1 MSHEVT
7 LTSDS
12 QTLLS
17 LYASMMQL
25 PLKQK
30 NESEKDIPTE
40 LFRFRSHEQLLALE
54 NTNNQRQANRAFT
67 CQAKFDELGSEAKV
81 ILFTSIN
88 PKVVGGNLILFPYKS
103 FIRTCLAQL
112 FLNATSGTHFYFD
125 CETSVGKQHF
135 ERLVGD
141 GSNASSSSSK
151 VVPAQKI
158 GPLTIAELN
167 QYVLTADPQIIEFL
181 CKAEATSVQSEKGW
195 SYIGC
200 SKCAKKLQRDE
211 SSFTSL
217 FCDRQNDRYHVEL
230 SVKDRTDD
238 AGTGINAK
246 VDTEFPPSLNEIV
259 GKTFTFQLKLGK
271 FNFTSKK
278 QTFTVS
284 RIITE
289 HERAPL
295 PAFVNDDGDDHGPD
309 DNGDGAGLTDDA
321 IKQRLVN
328 GENLKN
334 KARQEYIYVD

>member
-1 MSHEVT
+1 MNLKRIFQLSYSASAATSSFWHWKIPTINDKGIELSLAKLS
-7 LTSDS
+7 LTSLD
-12 QTLLS
+12 
-17 LYASMMQL
+17 
-25 PLKQK
+25 LKQR
-30 NESEKDIPTE
+30 
-40 LFRFRSHEQLLALE
+40 LFSLQASTPKWLE
-54 NTNNQRQANRAFT
+54 
-67 CQAKFDELGSEAKV
+67 
-81 ILFTSIN
+81 
-88 PKVVGGNLILFPYKS
+88 
-103 FIRTCLAQL
+103 L

-211 SSFTSL
+211 SSFTCL

-238 AGTGINAK
+238 AVFVAF
-246 VDTEFPPSLNEIV
+246 DTEIAKSTNIQEL
-259 GKTFTFQLKLGK
+259 
-271 FNFTSKK
+271 
-278 QTFTVS
+278 
-284 RIITE
+284 
-289 HERAPL
+289 
-295 PAFVNDDGDDHGPD
+295 
-309 DNGDGAGLTDDA
+309 
-321 IKQRLVN
+321 RLLRFWEMTMDPMTMGMVR
-328 GENLKN
+328 G
-334 KARQEYIYVD
+334 